1 MTFVERILV
10 RFKRRWSRNNRYYV
24 IVDDLL
30 GIFPRNIELY
40 KLALLHRSASIELAD
55 GTHLNNERLEFLGD
69 SVLEAVVSDY
79 LFVEFPR
86 FDEGGLTRLRSKIVS
101 RNTLNLLAQR
111 IGLDKYV
118 IQHTGG
124 SIIQKHIHGDALEA
138 MIGALYLDRG
148 YEQVNKLLINSIFR
162 RHLNLDELMS
172 AETDYKSRLIE
183 WCQKSRQTVH
193 FETGHDADYTTQHPV
208 FRSVVMIDDIEVGH
222 GRGETKKEAEQH
234 ASQAVSEALS
244 DQIGD
249 YILDSIDNIASA
261 KSESNETLPT

>member
-1 MTFVERILV
+1 MTFAERILIW
-10 RFKRRWSRNNRYYV
+10 FKRRWGRDSRYYA

-30 GIFPRNIELY
+30 GIYPRNIELY
-40 KLALLHRSASIELAD
+40 KLALLHRSASVELAD

-69 SVLEAVVSDY
+69 AVLEAIVSDY

-86 FDEGGLTRLRSKIVS
+86 SDEGGLTRLRSKIVS
-101 RNTLNLLAQR
+101 RQTLNSLAHR

-138 MIGALYLDRG
+138 MIGAMYLDKG
-148 YEQVNKLLINSIFR
+148 YDRVSKLLINNVFR
-162 RHLNLDELMS
+162 YYIDLDEIIS
-172 AETDYKSRLIE
+172 SETDYKSRLIE
-183 WCQKSRQTVH
+183 WCQKSRQSVH
-193 FETGHDADYTTQHPV
+193 FETGHDADYTTQRPL
-208 FRSVVMIDDIEVGH
+208 FRSVVMIDGIEVGH

-234 ASQAVSEALS
+234 AAEAVSEVLS

-249 YILDSIDNIASA
+249 YILDSIDSIATARENNID
-261 KSESNETLPT
+261 